1 MVPDP
6 PEQLDLVQLGKDLG
20 RLAEGIDSLKDSYVK
35 LADRVDTWPE
45 ECDERRKN
53 CQTVIQYPLLETRVG
68 KVEREQR
75 DQVITKRTIWKI
87 VGAANGVVLCL
98 MAIVTWL
105 IQNGFLAWGK

>member
-6 PEQLDLVQLGKDLG
+6 PEHLDLVQLGKDLG

-35 LADRVDTWPE
+35 LANRVDKWPE

-53 CQTVIQYPLLETRVG
+53 CQTVIQFPLLETRVG
-68 KVEREQR
+68 KVERINR
-75 DQVITKRTIWKI
+75 DQAVTKRTIWKI
-87 VGAANGVVLCL
+87 VGAVWSISIVLIG
-98 MAIVTWL
+98 AVAWL